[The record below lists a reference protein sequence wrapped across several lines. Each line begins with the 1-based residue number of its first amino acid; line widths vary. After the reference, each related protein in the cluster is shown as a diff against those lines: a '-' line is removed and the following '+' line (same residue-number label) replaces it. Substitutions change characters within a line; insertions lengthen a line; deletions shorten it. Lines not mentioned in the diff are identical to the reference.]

1 MQLALSFWCPPRFLF
16 SAFMPM
22 ASQLAINLPWSLWDN
37 FFFQV
42 SATAITIKEKK
53 GLKSIFVKPF
63 EEHTDKG
70 TDIKMI
76 TNGPNSENFLI
87 KNS

>member
-1 MQLALSFWCPPRFLF
+1 VPPAFSFFCFYANGLSIGNQFALVSVGQLFLS
-16 SAFMPM
+16 S
-22 ASQLAINLPWSLWDN
+22 
-37 FFFQV
+37 V
-42 SATAITIKEKK
+42 SGSHNNKRKK

-76 TNGPNSENFLI
+76 INGPNSENFLI